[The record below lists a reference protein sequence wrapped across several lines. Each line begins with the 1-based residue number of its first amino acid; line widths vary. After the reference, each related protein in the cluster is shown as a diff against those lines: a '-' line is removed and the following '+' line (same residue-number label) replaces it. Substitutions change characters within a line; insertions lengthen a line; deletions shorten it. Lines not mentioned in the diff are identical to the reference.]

1 MKKFVIALLGFVI
14 SQAFANSVWVEQN
27 KLVGEIGGWRVYSKE
42 QVSRERLNNQ
52 NPFTL
57 NQATERSLN
66 HQLDWVSYLPGSESI
81 SDYYFL
87 TPAQR
92 SALQKRSSIIYETT
106 KSYYELVALKEK
118 LIHMEDVLDA
128 VEAASELSA
137 RMYKVGNINE
147 LALLKQSKVLYK
159 KRLEYKALQGKYL
172 EAKERFIRQMNF
184 DSRDVRIDVDARLPE
199 PPKEQ
204 RKLSAKE
211 LKAIGLGDINN
222 PESVKN
228 RSTARLSYES
238 YLEKYQIAKSY
249 KEEILPTQKK
259 ISEEN
264 LLRYNGM
271 LIDVFHLLEDVE
283 AQSKTVMDYIDANTA
298 YLIQSARLDKDL
310 MDVQMDFSNINVR

>member
-1 MKKFVIALLGFVI
+1 
-14 SQAFANSVWVEQN
+14 
-27 KLVGEIGGWRVYSKE
+27 
-42 QVSRERLNNQ
+42 
-52 NPFTL
+52 
-57 NQATERSLN
+57 
-66 HQLDWVSYLPGSESI
+66 
-81 SDYYFL
+81 
-87 TPAQR
+87 
-92 SALQKRSSIIYETT
+92 
-106 KSYYELVALKEK
+106 
-118 LIHMEDVLDA
+118 MEDVLDA

-147 LALLKQSKVLYK
+147 LALLKQNSALYK
-159 KRLEYKALQGKYL
+159 KRIEYKALQGKYL
-172 EAKERFIRQMNF
+172 EAKERLIQRMNF
-184 DSRDVRIDVDARLPE
+184 DSRDVRVDVDARLPE

-204 RKLSAKE
+204 RKLSARE

-222 PESVKN
+222 PESVKT

-238 YLEKYQIAKSY
+238 YLEKYQGVKSY

-283 AQSKTVMDYIDANTA
+283 TQSKTVMDYIDVNTA
-298 YLIQSARLDKDL
+298 FLIQSARLDKDL

>member
-1 MKKFVIALLGFVI
+1 MKKVVIALFGFVI

-27 KLVGEIGGWRVYSKE
+27 KLVGEVGGWRVYSKE
-42 QVSRERLNNQ
+42 QATRESLNNKD
-52 NPFTL
+52 PFTL
-57 NQATERSLN
+57 NQAIERTLN
-66 HQLDWVSYLPGSESI
+66 HQLDWVNYLPGSESI

-128 VEAASELSA
+128 VEAASELSS

-147 LALLKQSKVLYK
+147 LALLKQNKALYK
-159 KRLEYKALQGKYL
+159 KRNEYKALQGKYL
-172 EAKERFIRQMNF
+172 EAKERFIQGMNF
-184 DSRDVRIDVDARLPE
+184 DSRDVRVDVDARLPG
-199 PPKEQ
+199 PPKET
-204 RKLSAKE
+204 RNFSAKE
-211 LKAIGLGDINN
+211 LKAIELGDINN
-222 PESVKN
+222 PESVKT

-283 AQSKTVMDYIDANTA
+283 VQSKTVMDYIDANTA